1 MRPLD
6 PIVEERHANRE
17 ALAKASDND
26 LERIAEAARVRQ
38 QKSGHEIV
46 RLPPKR
52 VPQPQ
57 KAS

>member
-6 PIVEERHANRE
+6 PIVEELHAIRE
-17 ALAKASDND
+17 ALSKASDND
-26 LERIAEAARVRQ
+26 LARIAEAARARQ
-38 QKSGHEIV
+38 QKSGHEVV